1 MVIKKIGR
9 GIKRFF
15 GGTGSQAERPQ
26 QERQLPPE
34 GRQMPP
40 AGPSRAPRESGLE
53 TSAPWDD
60 PREFPSPPVEGVGP
74 SIRRPSADEWQPR
87 LVRDRGSSPIPPPGD
102 YYRRATPEERA
113 AFEAGATSGLRSF
126 DPDRPPED
134 PIDWGFWDSRGSGSG
149 WGGGRGQPPRGYGQG
164 PDGPEPA
171 GFSRKIFLIA
181 VLAASYS
188 VYRWA
193 LEETRSDLEVEL
205 SQRERDLGLQ
215 KPEEL
220 PPPESESGVPQGKTL
235 KAAAPSKSTSG
246 RSIMR
251 LRGSSLFGRGLLR
264 GLVRGFN
271 DGLLLVRSFLSG
283 PDLFVRAVRVVVYP
297 VIRQVSQFILPPFL
311 RSVVSAIFGPF
322 SFLGPLMGNLLG
334 NFAGWLTSF
343 GSYLLIPIYWVGTF
357 VASVT
362 VLKWLFGFIASK
374 FISPEIIEAI
384 VPAWEHF
391 FYVLQGCFDTPPEA
405 SVSAV
410 FLEKGMKVLSVT
422 ISFGRFCN
430 NVLIFIFPE
439 KDKGKGEGPSIQNQ
453 RVRALALISLFGV
466 SIYLILFDHTYIS
479 IFVQKTL
486 QAVPSVGEFAASSF
500 GQASLLLGSS
510 VIVQSAGFPLS

>member
-1 MVIKKIGR
+1 
-9 GIKRFF
+9 
-15 GGTGSQAERPQ
+15 
-26 QERQLPPE
+26 
-34 GRQMPP
+34 
-40 AGPSRAPRESGLE
+40 
-53 TSAPWDD
+53 
-60 PREFPSPPVEGVGP
+60 
-74 SIRRPSADEWQPR
+74 
-87 LVRDRGSSPIPPPGD
+87 
-102 YYRRATPEERA
+102 
-113 AFEAGATSGLRSF
+113 
-126 DPDRPPED
+126 
-134 PIDWGFWDSRGSGSG
+134 
-149 WGGGRGQPPRGYGQG
+149 
-164 PDGPEPA
+164 
-171 GFSRKIFLIA
+171 
-181 VLAASYS
+181 
-188 VYRWA
+188 
-193 LEETRSDLEVEL
+193 
-205 SQRERDLGLQ
+205 
-215 KPEEL
+215 
-220 PPPESESGVPQGKTL
+220 
-235 KAAAPSKSTSG
+235 
-246 RSIMR
+246 MR